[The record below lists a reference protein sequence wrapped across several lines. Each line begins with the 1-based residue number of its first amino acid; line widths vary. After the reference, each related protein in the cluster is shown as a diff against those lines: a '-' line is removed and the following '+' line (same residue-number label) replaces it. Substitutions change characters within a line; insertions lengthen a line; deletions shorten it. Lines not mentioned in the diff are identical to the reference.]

1 MIKNKTIHKRIQKIN
16 DAIEEGASVDELKKL
31 KRHAVNLRRI
41 YLNNIE
47 DGLDEVDGGLDYE
60 ICMTIT
66 CIEEFLE
73 G

>member
-1 MIKNKTIHKRIQKIN
+1 MIKNETIRKRIQKIN
-16 DAIEEGASVDELKKL
+16 NAIEEGVSVDELKKL

-47 DGLDEVDGGLDYE
+47 DGIDEVDSRLNYE

-66 CIEEFLE
+66 CIDEFIE